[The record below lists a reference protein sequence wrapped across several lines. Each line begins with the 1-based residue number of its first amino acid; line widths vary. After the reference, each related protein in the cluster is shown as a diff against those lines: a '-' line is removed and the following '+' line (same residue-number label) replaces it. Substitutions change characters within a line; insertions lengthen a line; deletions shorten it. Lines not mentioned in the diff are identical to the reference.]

1 MGFRTRAQTRDG
13 VYSRLRERILRGELP
28 AESRLNATQLA
39 ATLGASRTPIRE
51 ALLQLVADGL
61 AIETPRGV
69 VVKPQTEEEVI
80 EVYEVRIHLEA
91 LAARLAAGHRTSL
104 HLAEL
109 HALHDKF
116 VRVARQ
122 KAPDVDSA
130 AGISSQFHLAIC
142 QAGRNRLLIEL
153 VSKIYGIVGRFRNT
167 DFDRP
172 GRLDVA
178 IAEHQAL
185 VEAIERRDPDRA
197 ESIAR
202 THMEGALSVRLDMY
216 RETRALEEDVF

>member
-1 MGFRTRAQTRDG
+1 MGSHTRGRTREG

-28 AESRLNATQLA
+28 AETRLNATQLA

-51 ALLQLVADGL
+51 ALLQLVAEGL

-116 VRVARQ
+116 VHAARETV
-122 KAPDVDSA
+122 PNVDSA

-153 VSKIYGIVGRFRNT
+153 VTKIYGIVGRFRNS
-167 DFDRP
+167 DFHRP
-172 GRLDVA
+172 GRLEVA

-185 VEAIERRDPDRA
+185 VEAIEDRDPDRA

-202 THMEGALSVRLDMY
+202 AHMEGALSVRLEMY
-216 RETRALEEDVF
+216 RETLARGEQVL